1 MRKLI
6 VVAVAGV
13 LAAPLW
19 MTAQIANPV
28 SSALRDALQ
37 RQSKNLV
44 AAAEEMPED
53 KYGFHPTPAQMTFGH
68 LVLHVARS
76 NDHICSQISGVA
88 APKRED
94 AKDTDPK
101 AKLVAALKESFEFCS
116 GTLAKVDDSRL
127 GDEVTLFGHWKL
139 SRAAA
144 MMELPADWADH
155 YGMAAMYLRLNGL
168 LPPTAKQK
176 E

>member
-1 MRKLI
+1 MRKLVAI
-6 VVAVAGV
+6 AVAVLFA
-13 LAAPLW
+13 LPLS
-19 MTAQIANPV
+19 AQTANPV

-37 RQSKNLV
+37 RQAKNLV

-76 NDHICSQISGVA
+76 NDHICAQISGVA
-88 APKRED
+88 APKREE

-101 AKLVAALKESFEFCS
+101 AKLVAALKDSFDFCS
-116 GTLAKVDDSRL
+116 SVLAKVDDSKL
-127 GDEVTLFGHWKL
+127 GEEVTLFGHWKMT
-139 SRAAA
+139 RAAA

-155 YGMAAMYLRLNGL
+155 YGMSAVYLRLNGL